1 MSLIN
6 DALKKAQKLQ
16 TEQPAAVR
24 LAPAAPFSVRAAG
37 RPSAVMSF
45 ERILLVVVT
54 LVVVVVGAT
63 AVAVLLL
70 RRSDRSPVAKAA
82 QLATPAPAR
91 SPAAATAPANVSADT
106 TTVAAPPAGPA
117 VSAAPATPT
126 ATREP
131 VPAPMVSVSAA
142 GPPAAATA
150 PAAVSPPAPAGPAVA
165 INFGP
170 PPSPAHSDV
179 ESAPARAARS
189 AQAATKPVLI
199 RILLENARVAGV
211 RVAGDD
217 SKVLMNDRVYR
228 VNDVVNVELGLRL
241 TGVGTSALTF
251 VDEDGRVYTK
261 TF

>member
-1 MSLIN
+1 
-6 DALKKAQKLQ
+6 
-16 TEQPAAVR
+16 
-24 LAPAAPFSVRAAG
+24 
-37 RPSAVMSF
+37 
-45 ERILLVVVT
+45 
-54 LVVVVVGAT
+54 
-63 AVAVLLL
+63 
-70 RRSDRSPVAKAA
+70 
-82 QLATPAPAR
+82 
-91 SPAAATAPANVSADT
+91 
-106 TTVAAPPAGPA
+106 
-117 VSAAPATPT
+117 
-126 ATREP
+126 
-131 VPAPMVSVSAA
+131 MVSVPATD
-142 GPPAAATA
+142 PLAAATA

-179 ESAPARAARS
+179 ESAP
-189 AQAATKPVLI
+189 AATKPVLI

-228 VNDVVNVELGLRL
+228 VNDVVSAELGLRL